1 MSHYHN
7 YIVAAMDMLIGD
19 PDVIDPDEIKP
30 DTKKKADFLCIP
42 IQYLDKL
49 GEWRH
54 ELSSRGEASK
64 RLINSMGGMLSYL
77 NNHPNSENAF
87 TLANGMKVV

>member
-7 YIVAAMDMLIGD
+7 YLVAAMDMLIGD
-19 PDVIDPDEIKP
+19 PDVLTPEK
-30 DTKKKADFLCIP
+30 DTKKKADYLCIP

-54 ELSSRGEASK
+54 EFSSRG
-64 RLINSMGGMLSYL
+64 
-77 NNHPNSENAF
+77 
-87 TLANGMKVV
+87 